1 MSLPRKIADPN
12 LLRLELE
19 SCPVF
24 GTDLRRSLRTVRQE
38 FQFPIDFEADHRVSF
53 KTSDKE
59 KKLFANN
66 FTDLLRKSREI
77 YLLLIAEH
85 QVAHREY
92 RNGQIDHTHQFKITD
107 IVLNNVQIQSKAK
120 TEAVAKL
127 AYIK

>member
-1 MSLPRKIADPN
+1 
-12 LLRLELE
+12 LELE

-85 QVAHREY
+85 QVVHREY